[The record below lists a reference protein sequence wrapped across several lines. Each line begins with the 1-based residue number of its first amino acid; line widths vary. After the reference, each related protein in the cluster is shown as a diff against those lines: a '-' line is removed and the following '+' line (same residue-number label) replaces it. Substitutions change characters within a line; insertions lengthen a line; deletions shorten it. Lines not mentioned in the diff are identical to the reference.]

1 MAEATSGVK
10 TNEPALCGTAAPGL
24 YPGYMLELHC
34 IMTRAFITG
43 VAATSISPGERTF
56 LREASPWGLI
66 LFKRNIE
73 NPQQVSNLINDFR
86 ECVGRENAPV
96 LVDQEGGRV
105 QRLGP
110 PHWPAY
116 PPGGV
121 FGEIYD
127 RDAAV
132 GIAAAKLGARLIA
145 ADLQALGITVDCLPL
160 ADLRLPDADLVI
172 GNRAY
177 GAKPDNVAAIAG
189 AVAEGLMDG
198 GVLPVLKHIPGHGR
212 AMADSH
218 KSLPVVNAERAEL
231 EATDFAAF
239 RQLHRLPL
247 GMTAHVVYTALDTLP
262 ATTSTIMINEVIRG
276 FIGFQGLLMSDDVSM
291 GALSGT
297 IGERS
302 AACLAAGCDVVL
314 HCNGNI
320 EEMEEVAENNSE
332 LTGASAQRAAA
343 ALAAR
348 RRPSEI
354 DLSTARVEFARI
366 LRETGATGSAMV

>member
-1 MAEATSGVK
+1 
-10 TNEPALCGTAAPGL
+10 
-24 YPGYMLELHC
+24 
-34 IMTRAFITG
+34 MTRAFITG
-43 VAATSISPGERTF
+43 VAATSITPAERTF

-66 LFKRNIE
+66 LFKRNIDD
-73 NPQQVSNLINDFR
+73 PQQVSNLINDFR
-86 ECVGRENAPV
+86 EGVGRDDAPV

-116 PPGGV
+116 PPGAV

-127 RDAAV
+127 RNPAV

-177 GAKPDNVAAIAG
+177 GAKPDKVATIAG

-218 KSLPVVNAERAEL
+218 KSLPIVTADRAEL

-262 ATTSTIMINEVIRG
+262 ATTSRTMINEVIRG

-320 EEMEEVAENNSE
+320 EEMEDVAENSSE

-366 LRETGATGSAMV
+366 LRETGKTGSAMV